1 MRVGTHS
8 AAAEWGELFEFRN
21 QPAIPVEQLFRLQRF
36 HPVLEYAQ
44 LFRVLLDVRQW
55 DLVGTPK
62 TLEPVASYLQGR
74 APTFWRPQHNHGPA
88 RPLWNAR
95 GSAFLLVLSDFAN
108 AVFNRG
114 RHGLVHAL
122 GIGALHEVRRPAVSR
137 QQAFQLLVRNARKQ
151 SGVINLVSIQVQ
163 DGENRAIPNGVEK
176 LVNVPGSRQW
186 PGFGLSVPDR
196 RSHDQIR
203 VVEGSAAGVR
213 EYISQFTAFVDRTG
227 SFGGAM
233 ASDAAGKRELLEE
246 LAETFFVLTFFRV
259 DLGVGSF
266 EISGAQYTRRAM
278 AWPGHE
284 NHVQVVFLD
293 EPVQVNVDECKAWTR
308 SPVPE

>member
-8 AAAEWGELFEFRN
+8 AAAEWGEFFQFRN
-21 QPAIPVEQLFRLQRF
+21 QPAIRVEQLFRLQRF
-36 HPVLEYAQ
+36 HPVLENAQ

-55 DLVGTPK
+55 NLVGAPK
-62 TLEPVASYLQGR
+62 ALEPMAAHLPRR

-88 RPLWNAR
+88 RPLCNTR
-95 GSAFLLVLSDFAN
+95 GSAFLLVLSDLAN
-108 AVFNRG
+108 AVLNRR

-122 GIGALHEVRRPAVSR
+122 GIGALYEVGCPAVSG
-137 QQAFQLLVRNARKQ
+137 QQAFQLLVRNARQQ

-163 DGENRAIPNGVEK
+163 DGQNRAVPNGIEK
-176 LVNVPGSRQW
+176 LADVPGSCQW
-186 PGFGLSVPDR
+186 PGFRFPVSDR
-196 RSHDQIR
+196 CSHDQIR

-213 EYISQFTAFVDRTG
+213 EYISQFTAFVDRTR

-246 LAETFFVLTFFRV
+246 LAETLFVFTLFRV

-266 EISGAQYTRRAM
+266 RYPGPNTPGAP
-278 AWPGHE
+278 WPGPAMKIISKSY
-284 NHVQVVFLD
+284 FLM
-293 EPVQVNVDECKAWTR
+293 
-308 SPVPE
+308 